1 MNDYFTLQPSHAHDE
16 FPTPSLEHEY
26 VYHSPLDSPELSE
39 AHDGS
44 ITSAAT
50 PAPAQTMT
58 ESQPDTD
65 KRTVEPVEGART
77 KAFLTPSELVSVL
90 SQERDPPPPVQARF
104 LHGGPPLSDLTAPSD
119 VVATQA
125 SKQKPV
131 ATSKWRAFTDS
142 EDRVLQQGWE
152 ALQAEKKAEKDASVS
167 TGGERQKGK
176 VKTEQAVQDG
186 AEDPDAEMP
195 HCFPVG
201 LDKLFTVSLA
211 SSILYPAFWQGNPVR
226 VLRAHWFYAP
236 PASKATKY
244 KSLASHQIK
253 AYPVDPELSASLDRA
268 YAHIRPWEE
277 SYTAELASAL
287 KGGVEAQLKLSAPLG
302 IDSES
307 GEANSGIEV
316 IFQGGDEGR
325 VYSKSFLG
333 SIGKSL
339 WSSGKSLGGGQVVLR
354 GWDAMRT
361 YHAGKEKGGTPGKP
375 VTTKKIGALSDAA
388 AESSDNESV
397 TSRSDA
403 KSRRGSN
410 ASAAKPAAVDAGAS
424 AAGGFFAALK
434 SKLGGVPLVGH
445 PLDGGNDDVDVDIQ
459 GERTNDTLE
468 AMDGPRNQYGD
479 EQGGVGEVDELV
491 LVCHGIGQKLA
502 GKYESFSFVHACNHF
517 RTACTNLSASNLLA
531 PLLSKKRAQFIPLL
545 WRTDLSFDDDAEDL
559 GDSADEHLRNQFS
572 LDDIEIKGSIPLL
585 RQVVSGLVLDVPFY
599 LSHHKGKMLKA
610 VVKEAN
616 RIYRLFCMRNPGFA
630 ARGGKISI
638 IGHSLGS
645 ALCADILSTQP
656 TYVKPLSEMSNAEKY
671 SESQFVFD
679 TRLFILVGS
688 PVSAVPPVKRL
699 LQILFFVRSSSC
711 SSFAQLA
718 FFLHLGQGQLI
729 ARRGRARTQNVGRD
743 IALDRAGRYGC
754 MAIDAVYNVY
764 HETDPVAFALNAT
777 VDREY
782 AKLIKPIAIPSTNS
796 TLFENLSDTYSRI
809 SNVLDI
815 SRFWSSP
822 EKNEALEGSKNE
834 GPPGSNSGT
843 EAYSAEKVGR
853 GQSSSNLAAK
863 PKMPARRPTNKRMP
877 SEMPMGKREFESVS
891 RAEQR
896 FKALNPQGCIDFYM
910 PAEGI
915 NQYIDALSSHA
926 SYWSS
931 DSVATFVL
939 TQLFSP
945 EDELARTGREEI
957 GTDVAEDI
965 EQIREE
971 ETE

>member
-16 FPTPSLEHEY
+16 FPTPSLEREY
-26 VYHSPLDSPELSE
+26 VYHSPLDSPDSSD
-39 AHDGS
+39 AHNGS
-44 ITSAAT
+44 TTAT
-50 PAPAQTMT
+50 AIATTKTTTGP
-58 ESQPDTD
+58 QPNPDEPG
-65 KRTVEPVEGART
+65 VEPVEGART
-77 KAFLTPSELVSVL
+77 KAVLTPSELVSVL

-119 VVATQA
+119 VVATHA
-125 SKQKPV
+125 TKQKPI
-131 ATSKWRAFTDS
+131 ATSKWRVFTDS

-152 ALQAEKKAEKDASVS
+152 VLQAEKKAEKDASTS
-167 TGGERQKGK
+167 TGGKRQKGK
-176 VKTEQAVQDG
+176 AKTEQAVKDG
-186 AEDPDAEMP
+186 AEDPAEMP

-201 LDKLFTVSLA
+201 LDKLFTVSLV
-211 SSILYPAFWQGNPVR
+211 SSILYPAFWQGTPVR

-244 KSLASHQIK
+244 KNMASHQIK

-354 GWDAMRT
+354 GWEAMRT
-361 YHAGKEKGGTPGKP
+361 YHARKEKAGTPSKP
-375 VTTKKIGALSDAA
+375 VTSKKLGGFSDAA
-388 AESSDNESV
+388 AESSDSESI
-397 TSRSDA
+397 TSRTDPTSC
-403 KSRRGSN
+403 RESN
-410 ASAAKPAAVDAGAS
+410 ASAAKPTSAETGAG
-424 AAGGFFAALK
+424 AAGGFFAALR

-445 PLDGGNDDVDVDIQ
+445 PPDGADDAVNVNIK
-459 GERTNDTLE
+459 GERTNDTQE
-468 AMDGPRNQYGD
+468 AMDGPRNQDGD
-479 EQGGVGEVDELV
+479 EQGVVGEVDELV
-491 LVCHGIGQKLA
+491 LMCHGIGQKLA

-517 RTACTNLSASNLLA
+517 RTACTNLSAAESLA
-531 PLLSKKRAQFIPLL
+531 PLLNKKRAQFIPLL

-559 GDSADEHLRNQFS
+559 GDSADEHLRNKFS

-630 ARGGKISI
+630 ARGGKVSI

-656 TYVKPLSEMSNAEKY
+656 THVKPLGEMTSAEKY
-671 SESQFVFD
+671 SDSQFVFD

-688 PVSAVPPVKRL
+688 P
-699 LQILFFVRSSSC
+699 
-711 SSFAQLA
+711 LA
-718 FFLHLGQGQLI
+718 FFLHLRQGQLI

-796 TLFENLSDTYSRI
+796 TLLENLTETYSRI

-822 EKNEALEGSKNE
+822 EKKTAVEPSDNEVSRKKKSGPEAASTEKLEDGQIPSKA
-834 GPPGSNSGT
+834 ST
-843 EAYSAEKVGR
+843 
-853 GQSSSNLAAK
+853 K
-863 PKMPARRPTNKRMP
+863 PKVPVRRPTSKRMP
-877 SEMPMGKREFESVS
+877 SEMPMGKREFEFVS

-896 FKALNPQGCIDFYM
+896 FNALNPQGCVDFYM
-910 PAEGI
+910 PAEGL

-931 DSVATFVL
+931 ESVATFVL

-945 EDELARTGREEI
+945 EYELVRTGREEI
-957 GTDVAEDI
+957 GTEVADNI
-965 EQIREE
+965 ERIQEE
-971 ETE
+971 EKE

>member
-1 MNDYFTLQPSHAHDE
+1 
-16 FPTPSLEHEY
+16 
-26 VYHSPLDSPELSE
+26 
-39 AHDGS
+39 
-44 ITSAAT
+44 
-50 PAPAQTMT
+50 
-58 ESQPDTD
+58 
-65 KRTVEPVEGART
+65 
-77 KAFLTPSELVSVL
+77 
-90 SQERDPPPPVQARF
+90 
-104 LHGGPPLSDLTAPSD
+104 
-119 VVATQA
+119 
-125 SKQKPV
+125 
-131 ATSKWRAFTDS
+131 
-142 EDRVLQQGWE
+142 
-152 ALQAEKKAEKDASVS
+152 
-167 TGGERQKGK
+167 
-176 VKTEQAVQDG
+176 
-186 AEDPDAEMP
+186 MP

-211 SSILYPAFWQGNPVR
+211 SSILYPAFWQGTPVR

-268 YAHIRPWEE
+268 YAHICPWEE

-410 ASAAKPAAVDAGAS
+410 ASAAKLAAVDAGAS

-688 PVSAVPPVKRL
+688 P
-699 LQILFFVRSSSC
+699 
-711 SSFAQLA
+711 LA